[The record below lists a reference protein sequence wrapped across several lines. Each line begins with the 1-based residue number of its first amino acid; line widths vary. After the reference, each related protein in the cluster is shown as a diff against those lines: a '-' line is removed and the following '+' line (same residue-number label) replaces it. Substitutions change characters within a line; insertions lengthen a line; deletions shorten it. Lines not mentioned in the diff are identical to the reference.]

1 MRAARATRQ
10 HRAAGPCPAPSSRQ
24 LRPVRRTPSR
34 WTRQKPTPQP
44 PERRFEVERTPGQA
58 GAAER
63 AGAAP
68 AGGGAAD
75 PRRRPA
81 TWTEP
86 SAGHVETQRSFPY
99 AGEVSW
105 RVRAGLPGRCGTAH
119 RRLHPEVANELSLV
133 AAAGSGSPALTAK
146 PSENAAAERPRTAL
160 MSAGPSRGATHR
172 RRGRV
177 SVLLRRRGRCADRGL
192 GALPLDWG
200 AFGLLAVASS
210 WPRRP
215 LASTSS
221 WCRRHPALNR
231 PTLRRRR
238 PRRPPTPARESSGAV
253 RRPSGLMS
261 LRRSTRRTREDRTV
275 TRRGRSQPSHFVER
289 WRPTLP
295 ELDA

>member
-58 GAAER
+58 RAAER

-75 PRRRPA
+75 PRRR
-81 TWTEP
+81 
-86 SAGHVETQRSFPY
+86 AGDVDGAECRTCGDTAVLPVRRR
-99 AGEVSW
+99 GE
-105 RVRAGLPGRCGTAH
+105 L
-119 RRLHPEVANELSLV
+119 
-133 AAAGSGSPALTAK
+133 AGSGWAARPVWNCASSASPRGRERAL
-146 PSENAAAERPRTAL
+146 
-160 MSAGPSRGATHR
+160 AG
-172 RRGRV
+172 RRGRKWV
-177 SVLLRRRGRCADRGL
+177 PRPDRQTVRERGCRATTNGPHVRRAQPRCDTPAAWSGVRIAAEKGALRRQRFGCFAVGL
-192 GALPLDWG
+192 GRVWIACRCIK
-200 AFGLLAVASS
+200 LAAATPCLNKQLV
-210 WPRRP
+210 PK
-215 LASTSS
+215 TS
-221 WCRRHPALNR
+221 ALNR